1 MRDQL
6 RALVELA
13 AIDSK
18 AKSLDDRL
26 QGIPAELNER
36 RQAIRRL
43 EDLVARQRA
52 AMAEADALLASQ
64 DKDLAARNEAL
75 SRAKGKGAKA
85 RNQREAEMAER
96 ELDAVRRSIKDG
108 DVEKAR
114 LRERM
119 EKTSSSLAE
128 PEKALA
134 EQKTE
139 LEAAEAASV
148 AKLEE
153 LRLEREKIV
162 AGRDDATRKID
173 KQWLRTYERL
183 RPKVSPMV
191 AEVIG
196 EVCSQCRMRVAPQRF
211 IQIQKAKEVMQCQS
225 CLRFQYHKDL
235 LVD

>member
-1 MRDQL
+1 VRDQL

-13 AIDSK
+13 GIDSK
-18 AKSLDDRL
+18 AKNIDDRL
-26 QGIPAELNER
+26 QGIPAELAER
-36 RQAIRRL
+36 RQAIRKL
-43 EDLVARQRA
+43 EDLVARQRGFLVE
-52 AMAEADALLASQ
+52 AEALLSSQ
-64 DKDLAARNEAL
+64 EKDLQGRNEAL
-75 SRAKGKGAKA
+75 SRAKSKGAKS
-85 RNQREAEMAER
+85 RNQREAEAAER

-114 LRERM
+114 LRERI
-119 EKTSSSLAE
+119 ERTTSSLAE

-134 EQKTE
+134 EQKAE
-139 LEAAEAASV
+139 LELAEAAST

-153 LRLEREKIV
+153 LRHEREKIV
-162 AGRDDATRKID
+162 AGRDEWTRKID

-191 AEVIG
+191 AEVST
-196 EVCSQCRMRVAPQRF
+196 EVCSACRMAVAPQRY
-211 IQIQKAKEVMQCQS
+211 ILIQKAQEIIQCHS

>member
-26 QGIPAELNER
+26 NGIPAELNER
-36 RQAIRRL
+36 RAAIRKL
-43 EDLVARQRA
+43 QDLVARQRQGLVE
-52 AMAEADALLASQ
+52 AETLLSNQ
-64 DKDLAARNEAL
+64 DKDIASRNEGL

-96 ELDAVRRSIKDG
+96 ELEAVRRSIKDG
-108 DVEKAR
+108 DAERTR
-114 LRERM
+114 LKERIAS
-119 EKTSSSLAE
+119 TGAALAE
-128 PEKALA
+128 PERALA
-134 EQKTE
+134 EQNAE
-139 LEAAEAASV
+139 LEAAEAASH

-162 AGRDDATRKID
+162 AGRDEWTRKID

-191 AEVIG
+191 AEVTG
-196 EVCSQCRMRVAPQRF
+196 EVCAQCRMRVAPQRV
-211 IQIQKAKEVMQCQS
+211 ILIQKAKEVMQCQS